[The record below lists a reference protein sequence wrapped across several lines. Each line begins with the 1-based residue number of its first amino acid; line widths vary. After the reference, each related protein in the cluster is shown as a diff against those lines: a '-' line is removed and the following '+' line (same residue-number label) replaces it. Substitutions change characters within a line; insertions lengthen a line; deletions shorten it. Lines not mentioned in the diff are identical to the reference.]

1 MRGREG
7 EGGIGEGEGRVRG
20 REGEGGIGEGGKC
33 EERWG
38 GGKGED
44 KEEVL

>member
-7 EGGIGEGEGRVRG
+7 EGE
-20 REGEGGIGEGGKC
+20 IGEGGKG